1 MKILIVEDDKK
12 IAQAIQRGLRQ
23 HSYVSDVAFDGDSGL
38 DMAQAGSYD
47 LYILDI
53 MLPGSHSGIDIVK
66 ILRSENVTTPILL
79 LTAKDTVVD
88 RAYGLNAGA
97 DDYLVKP
104 FAFLELIARVRA
116 LLRRQKDSRLN
127 RHRAGAL
134 SIDFDKQIA
143 LYNATE
149 IQLSKKEFALL
160 EHFMRNA
167 NRVISKSQL
176 IDQVW
181 DSDNTILENTVE
193 AHVAA
198 LRRKIDIP
206 FKVNFI
212 QTKKGFGYIFEDQSD
227 EAS

>member
-12 IAQAIQRGLRQ
+12 IARAIQRGLRQ
-23 HSYVSDVAFDGDSGL
+23 HSYVSDVAFDGDTGL
-38 DMAQAGSYD
+38 DMAKTGSYD

-66 ILRSENVTTPILL
+66 TLRSENVATPILL

-116 LLRRQKDSRLN
+116 LLRRQKDSKLN
-127 RHRAGAL
+127 QHRVGAL
-134 SIDFDKQIA
+134 SIDFDKQVA
-143 LYNATE
+143 LYNSDE
-149 IQLSKKEFALL
+149 IQLSRKEFALL
-160 EHFMRNA
+160 EYFMRNVD
-167 NRVISKSQL
+167 RVISKSQL

-198 LRRKIDIP
+198 LRRKIEIP
-206 FKVNFI
+206 FQVSYI
-212 QTKKGFGYIFEDQSD
+212 QTKKGFGYMFKGQSN
-227 EAS
+227 ETT